1 MRNNYLLFKTLVF
14 VRAAELMMAP
24 AGERQSRGT
33 PGPGAHALADSTF
46 VQHTLTLAAFLEPP
60 ASYGSDLEEE
70 GGKEQEPLVLPEN
83 RVNMVGR
90 RALTSV
96 TQESFIHSCTES
108 FEGWDERKRKR
119 EEQSRRVVF
128 HKPASGKGE
137 DTLNFKTT
145 FSLEKRKD

>member
-108 FEGWDERKRKR
+108 W
-119 EEQSRRVVF
+119 
-128 HKPASGKGE
+128 
-137 DTLNFKTT
+137 
-145 FSLEKRKD
+145 FSLQARGIRETGYGDIHSSMHCRGGFALHTGC